1 MRTALTILL
10 ALLLSHLPVPFP
22 DLDGECGGAPIHSL
36 VECRAWYVLMLGVVP
51 NDDIE
56 YGPVRSNNSDERAPV
71 DSPFGHAAML
81 NGTSVLGVTSI
92 ADVFRIHQ
100 IEWLAAATRP
110 FEQPAVVPSAAYFIS
125 GNAGLV
131 STAITPETLRI

>member
-10 ALLLSHLPVPFP
+10 AVLLSHLPVPFP

-71 DSPFGHAAML
+71 DSPFGDAAML
-81 NGTSVLGVTSI
+81 DGMSGLGVTSI

-100 IEWLAAATRP
+100 IEWLDAATRP

-125 GNAGLV
+125 RNVGLV
-131 STAITPETLRI
+131 STPITPGTMRI

>member
-36 VECRAWYVLMLGVVP
+36 VECRAWYILMLGIVP

-71 DSPFGHAAML
+71 DSPFGDAAML
-81 NGTSVLGVTSI
+81 NGMSGLGVTSF
-92 ADVFRIHQ
+92 ADVFRTHQ

-110 FEQPAVVPSAAYFIS
+110 FEQAAVVPAAAYFIS
-125 GNAGLV
+125 GNDGLV
-131 STAITPETLRI
+131 SAPITTGILRI